1 MTGVSVDTSVIFFI
15 LLCGIGGGTGL
26 VAVLA
31 LGDEI
36 GLGLP
41 FRFSFLQELHLLP
54 LVLLLVAGIVMLPRW
69 LVLRGQPRS
78 FQCRR
83 PVAEALGNVR
93 TTHDLAGCGRI
104 GHIDALTYI
113 GDEVG
118 VAGGFIFYRKSLVL
132 RLQGLDGALDD
143 LLMQQ
148 VIPVDLWH
156 FYVPPGHNKLSQME
170 RHPS

>member
-1 MTGVSVDTSVIFFI
+1 MS
-15 LLCGIGGGTGL
+15 
-26 VAVLA
+26 
-31 LGDEI
+31 DEI

-54 LVLLLVAGIVMLPRW
+54 LVLLLVAGIVMLPRR
-69 LVLRGQPRS
+69 LVLRRQLCGLQR
-78 FQCRR
+78 RR
-83 PVAEALGNVR
+83 PVTEALGDVR

-148 VIPVDLWH
+148 VITVDLWH
-156 FYVPPGHNKLSQME
+156 FCVPPGHNKLSQME